1 MPDFVMEMIS
11 GLRRLMKKHC
21 EDSTSDDR
29 DTTDRGI
36 FFYDIWN
43 LYFCLCILWNLE
55 LVWIYKKKW
64 EKLNCVQTIQF
75 IIRTNIFRIET
86 QNI

>member
-21 EDSTSDDR
+21 EDSTSDDG

-36 FFYDIWN
+36 FFYDI
-43 LYFCLCILWNLE
+43 
-55 LVWIYKKKW
+55 
-64 EKLNCVQTIQF
+64 
-75 IIRTNIFRIET
+75 
-86 QNI
+86 